1 MPYPQHL
8 VLDPNL
14 GIIHPTTDDH
24 QKIHQQLAILWNLD
38 AFRSL
43 GCPLLVYAARK
54 PERLARIMTASTCL
68 HARADYIRTHTPE
81 MIWRLHLKNA

>member
-1 MPYPQHL
+1 MSYPQHL

-68 HARADYIRTHTPE
+68 HARADYILTHTPE
-81 MIWRLHLKNA
+81 MIWRLHLKNG